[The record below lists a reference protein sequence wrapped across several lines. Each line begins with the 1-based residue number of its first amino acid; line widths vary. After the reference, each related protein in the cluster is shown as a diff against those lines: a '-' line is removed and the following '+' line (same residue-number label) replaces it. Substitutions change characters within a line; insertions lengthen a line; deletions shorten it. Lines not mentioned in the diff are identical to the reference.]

1 MGKHKVSVMRRV
13 GDYVIVKKGMLYQL
27 KRKTIVMYVAE
38 NFVAINKMFDKLIE
52 GVANES

>member
-1 MGKHKVSVMRRV
+1 MRRV

>member
-13 GDYVIVKKGMLYQL
+13 GDYGIVKRGMLFEL
-27 KRKTIVMYVAE
+27 KRKTVVLYVAE

-52 GVANES
+52 GGIDG